1 MKRIL
6 ITGIAGFIGSN
17 LAHRL
22 VNEGYPVVGI
32 DNLSAGLGESVPLQA
47 EFCQADVRSSKI
59 YPLFT
64 DVDCVFHLAAKT
76 CLPECHANPVE
87 TSDVNVTGTA
97 NVLEAARRSGVRKF
111 VYADTGAEYEGVSK
125 LPSRVETV
133 QPLSIYA
140 ISKRGG
146 ALLCEGYRKLFGMK
160 LTTLRY
166 FNVYGPGQDWRRST
180 PPVMSTFIL
189 QLLNNQP
196 PTLWGTGMQRRDFIY
211 IDDLNDFHMQA
222 LEDERTDNR
231 VFNVGSGVN
240 YSIREILSYVAELLQ
255 LSAHPVHV
263 SDLPLSPPE
272 TLADISDGL
281 ALGWRPRTEILDG
294 IRKSI
299 EYLKPR
305 ATEWRASAGQP

>member
-1 MKRIL
+1 VKRIL
-6 ITGIAGFIGSN
+6 ITGVAGFIGSN

-22 VNEGYPVVGI
+22 VNEAYPVVGI
-32 DNLSAGLGESVPLQA
+32 DNLSAGLRQSVPSRV
-47 EFCQADVRSSKI
+47 EFFQADVRNPEI
-59 YPLFT
+59 YPLFAG
-64 DVDCVFHLAAKT
+64 VDSVFHLAAKT

-97 NVLEAARRSGVRKF
+97 NALEAARRSGVRKF
-111 VYADTGAEYEGVSK
+111 VYADTGAEYEGVRN
-125 LPSRVETV
+125 LPSRVETIR
-133 QPLSIYA
+133 PLSIYA

-146 ALLCEGYRKLFGMK
+146 ALLCEGYRELFGITV
-160 LTTLRY
+160 TTLRY

-189 QLLNNQP
+189 QLLNNQA

-211 IDDLNDFHMQA
+211 IDDVNDFHMLA
-222 LEDERTDNR
+222 LEDDRTDNR

-263 SDLPLSPPE
+263 PDLPLSPPE
-272 TLADISDGL
+272 TLADISGGL

-305 ATEWRASAGQP
+305 ATERRATAGKA